1 MKRLTAY
8 AIVFFGAGL
17 VGMMRRAVNF
27 AVPRA
32 PSGDFPWATPIIN
45 VTGFIFMALRA
56 GRSTFK
62 SNAAWSWHVRLFV
75 ATGGLGPFAA
85 PATLRNL

>member
-1 MKRLTAY
+1 MKRLAPY

-32 PSGDFPWATPIIN
+32 LSSDFFWATPIIN
-45 VTGFIFMALRA
+45 VTGFIFMAQWVCRP
-56 GRSTFK
+56 TFK
-62 SNAAWSWHVRLFV
+62 ANAAWSQHMRLFV
-75 ATGGLGPFAA
+75 TTGGLGPFAA
-85 PATLRNL
+85 PAMIRNL